1 MGVEWYFIRYD
12 KSKWQKISKSKIFKD
27 YFSFSGNY
35 TSTPHIQDF
44 LAVFELKENKIIPS
58 EAIIVPGH
66 TGDFISGGHIPNLL
80 LEQEINHDSLYNM
93 IIKTHYIHTNQINID
108 KYEYYNSKIK
118 LKILDQISQYNIN
131 SIDDLASIFEFWEWK
146 ERQSK
151 YIINS
156 CRVYEFFEY
165 EWRIPFWNLAIMQ
178 FWSRIPLNLRFGKK
192 LYKDFYLKMTTKIY
206 IVAIIIKTMV
216 KVNYYRILKNCH

>member
-1 MGVEWYFIRYD
+1 
-12 KSKWQKISKSKIFKD
+12 
-27 YFSFSGNY
+27 
-35 TSTPHIQDF
+35 
-44 LAVFELKENKIIPS
+44 
-58 EAIIVPGH
+58 
-66 TGDFISGGHIPNLL
+66 
-80 LEQEINHDSLYNM
+80 M
-93 IIKTHYIHTNQINID
+93 IIKMHYIHTNQINID

-165 EWRIPFWNLAIMQ
+165 EWRISLWNLAIMQ
-178 FWSRIPLNLRFGKK
+178 FWSRVPLNLRFGKK
-192 LYKDFYLKMTTKIY
+192 LYKDFLLKDDYRNIYSSYNYKNYGESKLLQNFKKMSLGKFLSGIHKRYNAYQKYKYIGLVGYDQLMRKYLDSYNIKSVISKKYLEYLKIDNDEFNF
-206 IVAIIIKTMV
+206 I
-216 KVNYYRILKNCH
+216 R